1 MRTTTHSIIK
11 IRAGAGLSQRALASR
26 LGVSRDTVRLLEQD
40 HRRASAVEIAA
51 YRLATRRGS
60 SNGNGALAERFRR
73 LEEKA
78 SWIEHELMNGYELLH
93 EPQLS
98 LDIPEEVAS

>member
-1 MRTTTHSIIK
+1 MKTTTESIIQ
-11 IRAGAGLSQRALASR
+11 IRAGAGLSQRSLALR
-26 LGVSRDTVRLLEQD
+26 LGVSRDTVRILEQD

-51 YRLATRRGS
+51 YLLATGHASR
-60 SNGNGALAERFRR
+60 NGNGSLAERFRR

-78 SWIEHELMNGYELLH
+78 ACLERELTDGYGLLH

-98 LDIPEEVAS
+98 LGIPEEVKT